1 MENYSGFK
9 HKKSCQTSD
18 TSTKS
23 IKLNSDIF
31 SNLIYKHFNHCIN
44 KAEFPNDLKY
54 ADPVYKT
61 ITNAKKKTA
70 NL

>member
-1 MENYSGFK
+1 MEDYSGFK
-9 HKKSCQTSD
+9 HKKCCQASD

-31 SNLIYKHFNHCIN
+31 SNLIYKNFSYCIN

-54 ADPVYKT
+54 ADPAYK
-61 ITNAKKKTA
+61 A
-70 NL
+70 NNKCEKENC